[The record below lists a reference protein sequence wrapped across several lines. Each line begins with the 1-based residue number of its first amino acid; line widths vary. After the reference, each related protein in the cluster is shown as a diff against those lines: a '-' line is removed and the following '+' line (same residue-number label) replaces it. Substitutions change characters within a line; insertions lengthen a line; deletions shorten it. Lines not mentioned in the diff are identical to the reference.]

1 MSARCDRHPEFPT
14 MKRAIPLRIVLAAA
28 ALSAGCSTPAK
39 VSATYLLPARALTDV
54 RSVDVLAIEPVVRLS
69 GNVAEEGDEGRI
81 AGLAQQLLSMQLYRR
96 GFYRTTDSLWGS
108 MDGAAELGSLLV
120 QTGSRHG
127 YATLLA
133 EPDPAKAV
141 LRIEVDL
148 SYDVRKTT
156 KKQTFE
162 LKTVPYVIHRPGDGN
177 GAIGKTASALTGAT
191 GTLPGLG
198 KLAAVAQAAAK
209 VESLVPYSLPDSE
222 ATTTE
227 RVSASWDAWESGGKG
242 RMHVS
247 LVPAG
252 SEEAVYERDFD
263 LKVPSSFGA
272 SSPTLARVAAA
283 ALAPALEEVVL
294 DISPNTE
301 VRQLDLNPAG
311 DSQAVLLL
319 EAGAWTDAI
328 EAIEAIPDEGR
339 TAADW
344 ENLGVAFEVLGDY
357 RAATDAYEKAVAMD
371 PENPAIGNKM
381 ASAAK
386 AAKFRKDIRAS
397 GAKANEDTS
406 FRATKSK

>member
-1 MSARCDRHPEFPT
+1 MSARCDRHPEFPI

-39 VSATYLLPARALTDV
+39 VSATYLLPARALADV
-54 RSVDVLAIEPVVRLS
+54 RSVDVLAIDPVVRLS
-69 GNVAEEGDEGRI
+69 GNVAGEGDGERI

-162 LKTVPYVIHRPGDGN
+162 LRTVPYIIHRPGDGN
-177 GAIGKTASALTGAT
+177 GAVGKTANALSGAS
-191 GTLPGLG
+191 GTIPGLG
-198 KLAAVAQAAAK
+198 KIAAVAQAAAK
-209 VESLVPYSLPDSE
+209 IESLVPYSLPDEES
-222 ATTTE
+222 TTTE
-227 RVSASWDAWESGGKG
+227 RIESSWIAWESGGRGKM
-242 RMHVS
+242 RVT

-252 SEEAVYERDFD
+252 AEDPVYDRTFD
-263 LKVPSSFGA
+263 LAVPSAFGLE
-272 SSPTLARVAAA
+272 SPTLLRAAAA
-283 ALAPALEEVVL
+283 ALAPALREVVL

-301 VRQLDLNPAG
+301 VRKLSLNRSG
-311 DSQAVLLL
+311 DDRGITLL

-328 EAIEAIPDEGR
+328 ETIESIPEEGR
-339 TAADW
+339 TIGDW

-371 PENPAIGNKM
+371 PENPAIGAKM

-386 AAKFRKDIRAS
+386 AAKSRKDIRAS

-406 FRATKSK
+406 FRSTKSK